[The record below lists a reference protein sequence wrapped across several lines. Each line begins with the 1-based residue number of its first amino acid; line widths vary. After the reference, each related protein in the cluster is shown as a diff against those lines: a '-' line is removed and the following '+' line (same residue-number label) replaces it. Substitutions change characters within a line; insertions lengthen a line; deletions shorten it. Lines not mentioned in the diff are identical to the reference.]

1 MYCPK
6 CGAQNPDGQKFC
18 GSCGAIMQTFPPNQ
32 GYSYASDDEQSQNQ
46 QQQNPQPQNNFNQSP
61 KIPFY
66 KKTWFIVL
74 MCIFLPPIGII
85 LMWWHKKP
93 KNMVARVLITIL
105 LVLYIFLGGSSISSD
120 DSKSDTTSS
129 TVTKTTDGE
138 ENEISES
145 GTATEVSPDE
155 YKAQCQELNYNEL
168 MRNPDQYIG
177 QKFKVTVQIFSASE
191 KWSTGT
197 YYKAYTDNGNGT
209 YFDKMIWIFDKRT
222 EDSDGYVKI
231 LEDDIVTFYG
241 EFNGLQETKNA
252 LNGEKGEDLALDI
265 YYADIVQEAQ

>member
-6 CGAQNPDGQKFC
+6 CGKQNPDNQKFC
-18 GSCGAIMQTFPPNQ
+18 GSCGAPLQVLPPDQ
-32 GYSYASDDEQSQNQ
+32 GYSYTNGEYSEYQ
-46 QQQNPQPQNNFNQSP
+46 QPQNNFNQP
-61 KIPFY
+61 QKTPFY

-74 MCIFLPPIGII
+74 MCIFFPVVGII
-85 LMWWHKKP
+85 LLWVAKKP
-93 KNMVARVLITIL
+93 KNVIARVIISIIL
-105 LVLYIFLGGSSISSD
+105 ALYAFIEIGSLSTES
-120 DSKSDTTSS
+120 SKSDTASS
-129 TVTKTTDGE
+129 SITQTVDGE
-138 ENEISES
+138 ENENSES

-197 YYKAYTDNGNGT
+197 YYKAYTDDGSGY
-209 YFDKMIWIFDKRT
+209 YFDKMIWVFDKRD

-252 LNGEKGEDLALDI
+252 LNNEKGEDFALDA
-265 YYADIVQEAQ
+265 YYVDIVQEAQ